1 MRRGG
6 VIMGDW
12 KFLKSLYIVGRGM
25 LTHFFVKTSLYSLFS
40 LSQMLSSPPP
50 PTFLSPPTLTSTVLS
65 VVMFL

>member
-1 MRRGG
+1 MRRGR
-6 VIMGDW
+6 VIMGDG

-40 LSQMLSSPPP
+40 LFQMLSSHPP
-50 PTFLSPPTLTSTVLS
+50 PTFLSPPNPTSTALS